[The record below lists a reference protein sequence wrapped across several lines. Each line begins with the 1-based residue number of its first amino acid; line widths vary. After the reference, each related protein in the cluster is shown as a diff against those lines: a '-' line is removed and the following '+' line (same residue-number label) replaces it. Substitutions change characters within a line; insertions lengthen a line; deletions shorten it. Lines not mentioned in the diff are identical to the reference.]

1 MLSAL
6 SHFALNVGFVFRL
19 ESIKMGCLLSFA
31 NGDIYL
37 LDSIIHTTGPQ
48 PHTYI
53 VKSDKPSSLNI
64 ALHPAKKTSYEE
76 KSRNNL
82 GLESSSCYIN
92 KIMSLLMNVS

>member
-1 MLSAL
+1 MLRAL

-37 LDSIIHTTGPQ
+37 LDSIIHTTGLQ
-48 PHTYI
+48 PHTYV
-53 VKSDKPSSLNI
+53 VKLDKPSSLNV

-82 GLESSSCYIN
+82 GLENYSCYIN
-92 KIMSLLMNVS
+92 KITSLPRNLS

>member
-1 MLSAL
+1 MLWAL

-37 LDSIIHTTGPQ
+37 LDSIIHTTGLQ
-48 PHTYI
+48 PHTYV

-64 ALHPAKKTSYEE
+64 ALHPAKKKENILRGKVQEQPWTG
-76 KSRNNL
+76 KFF
-82 GLESSSCYIN
+82 
-92 KIMSLLMNVS
+92 LLHQQDHELADE